1 MSKKNSTKPPIRNYA
16 TILYPESAK
25 DDWLKTLE
33 GLHVKILISPL
44 HNMDVDEDGVVKKE
58 HYHIMYV
65 FDGKKTENQIKEIN
79 DMIGAVGIER
89 VNSLKGYAR
98 YLCHL
103 DEKDKARYPVSDVQ
117 ALGGIKY
124 EEVIKEAADKYKV
137 SQEILSFCKQ
147 NGIIAYCDIVDYAIG
162 NNMEWYMQLVDNS
175 HLYINYLKSYGWK
188 RSEFESY
195 TLKTLKKYKNDIN

>member
-1 MSKKNSTKPPIRNYA
+1 MNKNNTKPPIRNYA

-25 DDWLKTLE
+25 GDWLKTLE
-33 GLHVKILISPL
+33 ELHIKILISPL
-44 HNMDVDEDGVVKKE
+44 HDMDVNEDGEIKKP

-65 FDGKKTENQIKEIN
+65 FDGKKTEKQIQEIN

-103 DEKDKARYPVSDVQ
+103 DEKDGKVRYPVSDVQ

-124 EEVIKEAADKYKV
+124 EEIIKEAADKYKI

-147 NGIIAYCDIVDYAIG
+147 NGIIAYCDIVDYAIE
-162 NNMEWYMQLVDNS
+162 NNMEWYIQLIDNP
-175 HLYINYLKSYGWK
+175 HVFINYLKSYTW
-188 RSEFESY
+188 
-195 TLKTLKKYKNDIN
+195 KTLESMKLELRGKKDIIK